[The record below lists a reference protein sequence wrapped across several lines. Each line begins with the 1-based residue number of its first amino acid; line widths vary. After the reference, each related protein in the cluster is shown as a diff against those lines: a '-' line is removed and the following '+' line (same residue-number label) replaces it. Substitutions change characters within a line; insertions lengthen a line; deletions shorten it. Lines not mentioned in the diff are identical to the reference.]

1 MGTLPALNMKTTV
14 ASLLLLGL
22 VAGQDSSVKGR
33 LKAQMRQWATVQA
46 HCAEARNTD
55 GSINPETAMECRKCQ
70 AGVGDWNTEDGF
82 QRGKVCLEKYEPKT
96 VEVCGELF
104 QQYEDS
110 GYDAMCFNCDI
121 TAANSRCYA
130 TLAKF
135 KSDPLDSCEKN
146 LVNTKS
152 SQTVGDFLCGQVKR
166 WLRNDAVFKA
176 NGRDNIRIPIYYSSC
191 GGNWT
196 QVSPGG
202 EGLYVDEPLCCT
214 SVGSFRRCDGSSFKD
229 TC

>member
-1 MGTLPALNMKTTV
+1 MRH
-14 ASLLLLGL
+14 LLLLSLL
-22 VAGQDSSVKGR
+22 VAAVELKRPFCPGDGKPGRPAKCRSNDSQYKCGVFLEELVSDFPITWLGALPDA
-33 LKAQMRQWATVQA
+33 LKKVTP
-46 HCAEARNTD
+46 AEYKEILGEDIA
-55 GSINPETAMECRKCQ
+55 PESFE
-70 AGVGDWNTEDGF
+70 N
-82 QRGKVCLEKYEPKT
+82 
-96 VEVCGELF
+96 
-104 QQYEDS
+104 
-110 GYDAMCFNCDI
+110 FNCDI

-166 WLRNDAVFKA
+166 WLRNDADFKA

-196 QVSPGG
+196 QVSAGG